1 MAKEIGELNVKIGLD
16 STGFQNGISSLNR
29 EMRKVQSEFKLAS
42 AEMGKHGKEL
52 DGLKLKSESLSKQ
65 TELQRQK
72 VEALEAAHQ
81 KSIETK
87 GADAKATEDLEIK
100 LNKAKTQLA
109 YMERDLKTINK
120 EIELQS
126 SVWHKFSQSLETA
139 GQKFKDIGSKMQTVG
154 KNLSLKLTTPL
165 VGLGAAAVKVG
176 SDFEAG
182 MSEVQAIS
190 GATGADLERLR
201 EKAAEMG
208 ASTKFS
214 ATEASEGLKYMAM
227 AGWETS
233 QMLDG
238 LEGVMMLAAASG
250 EDLGRVSDIVTD
262 ALTAFGLEAKQAGE
276 FADLLA
282 SASSNSNTNV
292 SLLGESFKHVAPLF
306 GSLGYSAED
315 AALALGLM
323 ANAGIKGSQA
333 GTTLRGAITN
343 LANPTDK
350 MQAAMKR
357 LSLSITDAQGE
368 LLPFKDVM
376 DELREKFAGLT
387 EEQQAQEAA
396 TIFGKQAM
404 AGMLSIINASEE
416 DYKKLTSATR
426 NYSGTAKEMAE
437 IMEDNLQ
444 GGLTKLKS
452 ALEGVGIQIFELLIP
467 HLQSLVGT
475 LQKAVDWFANLSPA
489 TQETIVK
496 VAALAAAIGPLLLIG
511 GKLFTV
517 IGSVMGALSTVSG
530 AIAVVTTGAAAAT
543 PAVGALATAFTVLTG
558 PVGLAVAAIAGLTVA
573 GVALYKHL
581 QKDSIP
587 AVQLF
592 GGEISEA
599 TEKAVGGF
607 LELNDEASLALKE
620 LSWSAGEVT
629 AEMAE
634 TISGNFS
641 KMAEQVQAGLDK
653 HHQESLAKIESFVH
667 SSTGLSREEQNEIL
681 GNMQKGYEDRK
692 KSIADGEARI
702 KEILDTA
709 SAEKKA
715 LTRAEQEEINTIQQ
729 EMVDTGI
736 RVLSENE
743 IEAKAIMERMKEH
756 AGRMSALQAAE
767 VVKNSV
773 EQKDKAI
780 EAAEEQY
787 NEVIKEIIRQ
797 RDEAGTISQEQA
809 DKLIKEATRQKD
821 ESISR
826 AEEMHQRV
834 IAEAKAQAKE
844 HVSQVDWETG
854 EIKSKWQVM
863 KSDIAAKAR
872 AIKEDVKNRWE
883 EIRVIS
889 AEKWGAL
896 KTNLINIWEETK
908 TKAAETWE
916 SVKESVVNSLGK
928 VKSAIGGAIEKI
940 KEWNATSVKEKVFS
954 IVQNIRESI
963 TRVVSTVSGDAPAA
977 NFSGT
982 SFFPGGLTMV
992 GELGPELVALPRGAR
1007 IYNDRE
1013 TSKILGYSKGITQN
1027 ITIIS
1032 PKPLSERELAR
1043 EFQNTSRKL
1052 ALGVI

>member
-1 MAKEIGELNVKIGLD
+1 MMRSELPAIMCKLMYGARETIPIWLML
-16 STGFQNGISSLNR
+16 SMKRCWLLALLNR
-29 EMRKVQSEFKLAS
+29 TFMTQ
-42 AEMGKHGKEL
+42 
-52 DGLKLKSESLSKQ
+52 
-65 TELQRQK
+65 
-72 VEALEAAHQ
+72 
-81 KSIETK
+81 
-87 GADAKATEDLEIK
+87 DLEIK
-100 LNKAKTQLA
+100 LNRAKTQLA
-109 YMERDLKTINK
+109 YMEQDLKKVNQ
-120 EIELQS
+120 EIEVQS
-126 SVWHKFSQSLETA
+126 TGWYKLSKSLAPLGQSLRDA
-139 GQKFKDIGSKMQTVG
+139 GQKMEAVG
-154 KNLSLKLTTPL
+154 KNLSMKVTAPL
-165 VGLGAAAVKVG
+165 MGLGAAAVKVG
-176 SDFEAG
+176 SDFETG
-182 MSEVQAIS
+182 MSEVAAIS
-190 GATGADLERLR
+190 GATSNDLKRLE
-201 EKAAEMG
+201 EKAREMG
-208 ASTKFS
+208 ATTKFS

-282 SASSNSNTNV
+282 SASSSSNTNV

-357 LSLSITDAQGE
+357 LGLSITDAQGE
-368 LLPFKDVM
+368 MLPFKDVM

-467 HLQSLVGT
+467 HLQRLVGM
-475 LQKAVDWFANLSPA
+475 LQKVVDWFANLSPA

-607 LELNDEASLALKE
+607 LELNDETSLALKE
-620 LSWSAGEVT
+620 LSWSTGEVT

-667 SSTGLSREEQNEIL
+667 SSTGLSKEEQNEIL

-692 KSIADGEARI
+692 QSIADGEARI
-702 KEILDTA
+702 KEMLDTA
-709 SAEKKA
+709 SAEKRA
-715 LTRAEQEEINTIQQ
+715 LTRAEQVEINTIQQ
-729 EMVDTGI
+729 EMMDTGI

-773 EQKDKAI
+773 EQKDKAV

-797 RDEAGTISQEQA
+797 RDEAGTISGEQA

-821 ESISR
+821 ESIRR

-872 AIKEDVKNRWE
+872 AIKEDLKNRWE

>member
-1 MAKEIGELNVKIGLD
+1 
-16 STGFQNGISSLNR
+16 
-29 EMRKVQSEFKLAS
+29 
-42 AEMGKHGKEL
+42 
-52 DGLKLKSESLSKQ
+52 
-65 TELQRQK
+65 
-72 VEALEAAHQ
+72 
-81 KSIETK
+81 
-87 GADAKATEDLEIK
+87 
-100 LNKAKTQLA
+100 
-109 YMERDLKTINK
+109 
-120 EIELQS
+120 
-126 SVWHKFSQSLETA
+126 
-139 GQKFKDIGSKMQTVG
+139 
-154 KNLSLKLTTPL
+154 
-165 VGLGAAAVKVG
+165 
-176 SDFEAG
+176 
-182 MSEVQAIS
+182 
-190 GATGADLERLR
+190 
-201 EKAAEMG
+201 
-208 ASTKFS
+208 
-214 ATEASEGLKYMAM
+214 M

-282 SASSNSNTNV
+282 SASSSSNTNV

-357 LSLSITDAQGE
+357 LGLSITDAQGE

-452 ALEGVGIQIFELLIP
+452 ALEGVGIQIFELLLP
-467 HLQSLVGT
+467 HLQSLVGM

-511 GKLFTV
+511 GKLFAA
-517 IGSVMGALSTVSG
+517 IGSVMGALSTLSG
-530 AIAVVTTGAAAAT
+530 AIAVVTMGAAAAT

-592 GGEISEA
+592 GDEVSEA
-599 TEKAVGGF
+599 TKKAVGGF

-620 LSWSAGEVT
+620 LSWSAREVT

-641 KMAEQVQAGLDK
+641 KMAEQVQTGLDK
-653 HHQESLAKIESFVH
+653 HHQESLAKIEGFVH
-667 SSTGLSREEQNEIL
+667 SSTGLSKEEQNEIL

-692 KSIADGEARI
+692 QSIAEGEARI
-702 KEILDTA
+702 KEMLDTA
-709 SAEKKA
+709 SAEKRA
-715 LTRAEQEEINTIQQ
+715 LTRAEQEEINIIQQ

-773 EQKDKAI
+773 EQKDKAV

-821 ESISR
+821 ESIRR

-844 HVSQVDWETG
+844 HISQVDWETG
-854 EIKSKWQVM
+854 EIMSKWQVM
-863 KSDIAAKAR
+863 KEDIKTKAKE
-872 AIKEDVKNRWE
+872 IKEDVIKRWE
-883 EIRVIS
+883 EIKVAT
-889 AEKWGAL
+889 AEEWGAL
-896 KTNLINIWEETK
+896 KADLLNIWEETK
-908 TKAAETWE
+908 IKAAETWQ
-916 SVKESVVNSLGK
+916 SVKESVVNSLDK

-940 KEWNATSVKEKVFS
+940 KEWNATQVKEKVFS
-954 IVQNIRESI
+954 IVQNIRETI
-963 TRVVSTVSGDAPAA
+963 TRVVSTVSGNAPAA

-992 GELGPELVALPRGAR
+992 GELGPELVALPRGSK
-1007 IYNDRE
+1007 IYSDRE
-1013 TSKILGYSKGITQN
+1013 TKEILKKEGDIIQH
-1027 ITIIS
+1027 ITINS
-1032 PKPLSERELAR
+1032 PAPLSPAETAR
-1043 EFQNTSRKL
+1043 RIKNASRQL
-1052 ALGVI
+1052 ALEW

>member
-1 MAKEIGELNVKIGLD
+1 
-16 STGFQNGISSLNR
+16 
-29 EMRKVQSEFKLAS
+29 
-42 AEMGKHGKEL
+42 
-52 DGLKLKSESLSKQ
+52 
-65 TELQRQK
+65 
-72 VEALEAAHQ
+72 
-81 KSIETK
+81 
-87 GADAKATEDLEIK
+87 
-100 LNKAKTQLA
+100 
-109 YMERDLKTINK
+109 
-120 EIELQS
+120 
-126 SVWHKFSQSLETA
+126 
-139 GQKFKDIGSKMQTVG
+139 
-154 KNLSLKLTTPL
+154 
-165 VGLGAAAVKVG
+165 
-176 SDFEAG
+176 
-182 MSEVQAIS
+182 
-190 GATGADLERLR
+190 
-201 EKAAEMG
+201 
-208 ASTKFS
+208 
-214 ATEASEGLKYMAM
+214 
-227 AGWETS
+227 
-233 QMLDG
+233 
-238 LEGVMMLAAASG
+238 MLAAASG

-282 SASSNSNTNV
+282 SASSSSNTNV

-357 LSLSITDAQGE
+357 LGLSITDAQGE

-452 ALEGVGIQIFELLIP
+452 ALEGVGIQIFELLLP
-467 HLQSLVGT
+467 HLQSLVGM

-511 GKLFTV
+511 GKLFAA
-517 IGSVMGALSTVSG
+517 IGSVMGALSTLSG
-530 AIAVVTTGAAAAT
+530 AIAVVTMGAAAAT

-592 GGEISEA
+592 GDEVSEA
-599 TEKAVGGF
+599 TKKAVGGF

-620 LSWSAGEVT
+620 LSWSAREVT

-641 KMAEQVQAGLDK
+641 KMAEQVQTGLDK
-653 HHQESLAKIESFVH
+653 HHQESLAKIEGFVH
-667 SSTGLSREEQNEIL
+667 SSTGLSKEEQNEIL

-692 KSIADGEARI
+692 QSIAEGEARI
-702 KEILDTA
+702 KEMLDTA
-709 SAEKKA
+709 SAEKRA

-773 EQKDKAI
+773 EQKDKAV

-821 ESISR
+821 ESIRR

-844 HVSQVDWETG
+844 HISQVDWETG
-854 EIKSKWQVM
+854 EIMSKWQVM
-863 KSDIAAKAR
+863 KEDIKTKAKE
-872 AIKEDVKNRWE
+872 IKEDVIKRWE
-883 EIRVIS
+883 EIKVAT
-889 AEKWGAL
+889 AEEWGAL
-896 KTNLINIWEETK
+896 KADLLNIWEETK
-908 TKAAETWE
+908 IKAAETWQ
-916 SVKESVVNSLGK
+916 SVKESVVNSLDK

-940 KEWNATSVKEKVFS
+940 KEWNATQVKEKVFS
-954 IVQNIRESI
+954 IVQNIRETI
-963 TRVVSTVSGDAPAA
+963 TRVVSTVSGNAPAA

-992 GELGPELVALPRGAR
+992 GELGPELVALPRGSK
-1007 IYNDRE
+1007 IYSDRE
-1013 TSKILGYSKGITQN
+1013 TKEILKKEGDIIQH
-1027 ITIIS
+1027 ITINS
-1032 PKPLSERELAR
+1032 PAPLSPAETAR
-1043 EFQNTSRKL
+1043 RIKNASRQL
-1052 ALGVI
+1052 ALEW

>member
-1 MAKEIGELNVKIGLD
+1 M
-16 STGFQNGISSLNR
+16 
-29 EMRKVQSEFKLAS
+29 
-42 AEMGKHGKEL
+42 
-52 DGLKLKSESLSKQ
+52 
-65 TELQRQK
+65 
-72 VEALEAAHQ
+72 
-81 KSIETK
+81 
-87 GADAKATEDLEIK
+87 
-100 LNKAKTQLA
+100 
-109 YMERDLKTINK
+109 
-120 EIELQS
+120 
-126 SVWHKFSQSLETA
+126 
-139 GQKFKDIGSKMQTVG
+139 
-154 KNLSLKLTTPL
+154 
-165 VGLGAAAVKVG
+165 
-176 SDFEAG
+176 
-182 MSEVQAIS
+182 
-190 GATGADLERLR
+190 
-201 EKAAEMG
+201 
-208 ASTKFS
+208 
-214 ATEASEGLKYMAM
+214 
-227 AGWETS
+227 
-233 QMLDG
+233 
-238 LEGVMMLAAASG
+238 
-250 EDLGRVSDIVTD
+250 
-262 ALTAFGLEAKQAGE
+262 
-276 FADLLA
+276 
-282 SASSNSNTNV
+282 
-292 SLLGESFKHVAPLF
+292 
-306 GSLGYSAED
+306 
-315 AALALGLM
+315 
-323 ANAGIKGSQA
+323 
-333 GTTLRGAITN
+333 
-343 LANPTDK
+343 
-350 MQAAMKR
+350 
-357 LSLSITDAQGE
+357 
-368 LLPFKDVM
+368 
-376 DELREKFAGLT
+376 
-387 EEQQAQEAA
+387 
-396 TIFGKQAM
+396 
-404 AGMLSIINASEE
+404 
-416 DYKKLTSATR
+416 
-426 NYSGTAKEMAE
+426 
-437 IMEDNLQ
+437 
-444 GGLTKLKS
+444 
-452 ALEGVGIQIFELLIP
+452 
-467 HLQSLVGT
+467 
-475 LQKAVDWFANLSPA
+475 
-489 TQETIVK
+489 
-496 VAALAAAIGPLLLIG
+496 
-511 GKLFTV
+511 
-517 IGSVMGALSTVSG
+517 
-530 AIAVVTTGAAAAT
+530 
-543 PAVGALATAFTVLTG
+543 
-558 PVGLAVAAIAGLTVA
+558 
-573 GVALYKHL
+573 
-581 QKDSIP
+581 
-587 AVQLF
+587 
-592 GGEISEA
+592 
-599 TEKAVGGF
+599 
-607 LELNDEASLALKE
+607 
-620 LSWSAGEVT
+620 
-629 AEMAE
+629 
-634 TISGNFS
+634 
-641 KMAEQVQAGLDK
+641 
-653 HHQESLAKIESFVH
+653 
-667 SSTGLSREEQNEIL
+667 
-681 GNMQKGYEDRK
+681 
-692 KSIADGEARI
+692 
-702 KEILDTA
+702 DTA
-709 SAEKKA
+709 SAEKRA
-715 LTRAEQEEINTIQQ
+715 LTRAEQEEINIIQQ